1 MADLHSNLPESITP
15 ATFDALPDLPAI
27 GELKSR
33 RQWVSWKYENRGGSK
48 PTKPPIAP
56 RTGFGASH
64 SKPETWGSYDEAV
77 TRTQRSRLEGVG
89 YVLSPDDGLTGADLD
104 NCYDPQSGCIDA
116 WAQAIIDLHETYAE
130 FSPSGT
136 GLRIIWRGKVEKA
149 IKADAVNVE
158 VYGTQ
163 RYLTI
168 TGWHLGGFTPKDI
181 RPAPKTLALL
191 QARVLA
197 AKPVAPP
204 TMLPARI
211 EPASALPVPSG
222 DRFFR
227 DINTAALASLSTW
240 VPSLYPSARL
250 QPGTGA
256 YRVSSKNL
264 GRNLQEDLSISPEGI
279 VDFGVADMGDA
290 REGKRTPI
298 SIYMEVHGCDVKEA
312 AFWFCQRMGR
322 TPESFGWREPR
333 TVTGREVISV
343 DGILADAETGE
354 LIEIA
359 PPDPTNE
366 YPEEL
371 LSCGGLIDEIAD
383 WIMSTSM
390 FPVRLF
396 AVAAAIATVGTMI
409 GRHVYT
415 GLPRSGSGLYWLTIM
430 PTGGGKDRPQQAIKQ
445 MLDAA
450 GYGFLQKPAYASSA
464 KLGISLAEKPVQIQ
478 IIDEVAKVFQKFVSR
493 NSSSQEMDLLNDYCS
508 VWGTNLG
515 SFEPTGVT
523 TRSDVKIKRPCLSFF
538 GATTPLNFYDQLR
551 SRQVSGGLL
560 NRFIV
565 LQKFNHVPEQKDLIP
580 EETVPQHIVASL
592 VKLRKFQDMMVGI
605 TTGPPSSVAD
615 MSTETPNMF
624 VVPANAEATKMLEEY
639 KAKTR
644 PLLIKS
650 AEDPIYEIWGRAAEM
665 VKRMSLSLAASR
677 HWDSMPSCDIS
688 SQDVQFSINLIDWA
702 VGNFMNGLR
711 EHMSENEH
719 QANLKLV
726 VGLVRKV
733 GKMTRTELYKKLD
746 GRIDTRALNGIIEMA
761 LESHVIEALKEDAGP
776 KGGPKKTIYV
786 YKKGE

>member
-1 MADLHSNLPESITP
+1 MADLRSDLPESITP

-211 EPASALPVPSG
+211 EPAYSLPVPSG

-240 VPSLYPSARL
+240 VPALYPSARL

-256 YRVSSKNL
+256 YRVSSRAL

-312 AFWFCQRMGR
+312 AFWLCDRMGR
-322 TPESFGWREPR
+322 TPESFGWHERR
-333 TVTGREVISV
+333 GREVVST
-343 DGILADAETGE
+343 DGILHDAETGE
-354 LIEIA
+354 IIE
-359 PPDPTNE
+359 PDI
-366 YPEEL
+366 PEPDKDYA
-371 LSCGGLIDEIAD
+371 GLIDVPGLVGDIARWVLD
-383 WIMSTSM
+383 TARRPQPVLALGTALTIVGTAAGRHLAGPTLSGTHLYIIGLARTSYGKDHALKCISRILEPSKMIQHLGPDEFVSMPAVINFLQRSPLSICAMDEFGAFLKRINNKRASGFEMSISKTLRSAWGASFSTMMTPEWAGRTAQPIASPAMSIYAMSTPEEFYDSLTSLDVSNGILNRFLVIEAKTKPLDRDPLVDPSIVPEGITQLLDRIYM
-390 FPVRLF
+390 RRG
-396 AVAAAIATVGTMI
+396 VGF
-409 GRHVYT
+409 
-415 GLPRSGSGLYWLTIM
+415 S
-430 PTGGGKDRPQQAIKQ
+430 A
-445 MLDAA
+445 
-450 GYGFLQKPAYASSA
+450 FL
-464 KLGISLAEKPVQIQ
+464 
-478 IIDEVAKVFQKFVSR
+478 
-493 NSSSQEMDLLNDYCS
+493 N
-508 VWGTNLG
+508 
-515 SFEPTGVT
+515 
-523 TRSDVKIKRPCLSFF
+523 RSDVGPTHEKVSWPLAVQDTFRAFSNSIDAEGERYPERTNFLARTAEQAVRLATIRAIGINPERP
-538 GATTPLNFYDQLR
+538 
-551 SRQVSGGLL
+551 
-560 NRFIV
+560 
-565 LQKFNHVPEQKDLIP
+565 E
-580 EETVPQHIVASL
+580 
-592 VKLRKFQDMMVGI
+592 I
-605 TTGPPSSVAD
+605 T
-615 MSTETPNMF
+615 
-624 VVPANAEATKMLEEY
+624 
-639 KAKTR
+639 
-644 PLLIKS
+644 
-650 AEDPIYEIWGRAAEM
+650 AEDLGWGIQFA
-665 VKRMSLSLAASR
+665 RMSADLMIAGAA
-677 HWDSMPSCDIS
+677 
-688 SQDVQFSINLIDWA
+688 
-702 VGNFMNGLR
+702 

-719 QANLKLV
+719 QANTKMVTSIIRKAGKLSRNE
-726 VGLVRKV
+726 LVRK
-733 GKMTRTELYKKLD
+733 
-746 GRIDTRALNGIIEMA
+746 LNGKLENRAFDGIMKMIEEGGA
-761 LESHVIEALKEDAGP
+761 VEKLVEEPGK
-776 KGGPKKTIYV
+776 KGGPRKTIYV
-786 YKKGE
+786 YRKPAE